1 MNNILDSDLFEDK
14 VPFYIQLSSVT
25 VDGSEVAW
33 NPSLDIGH
41 GYIKFHSGL
50 EVPFFFETHSGMACA
65 GSDIRSSVTAMSLV
79 LRECVGTNG
88 DNLLGKVPS
97 EALKRSARVTAAK
110 DDGSIILGTDGV
122 IHPPPDC
129 PQEDTN
135 RFLVKKVRV
144 GATTFIPREDIQ
156 LEITDSV
163 FSTKAFI
170 LNKGCPIKSIT
181 VPYTPDGARTA
192 ILRTLGSAILCSAID
207 FLIEGQNEREDKMKQ
222 DAMDEF
228 NRWIVKI
235 GTHIQDERTAHDFLT
250 DVSFVLDSSAWAFS
264 ALQ

>member
-1 MNNILDSDLFEDK
+1 MTNILDENLFEDK
-14 VPFYIQLSSVT
+14 VTFYIQLSSVT
-25 VDGSEVAW
+25 VDGSEVEW
-33 NPSLDIGH
+33 TPSLDIGH

-50 EVPFFFETHSGMACA
+50 EVPFFFESHSGMACA
-65 GSDIRSSVTAMSLV
+65 GSDIKSSVTAMSLV

-88 DNLLGKVPS
+88 ENLLGKVPS
-97 EALKRSARVTAAK
+97 EALKRSARVSAAK

-135 RFLVKKVRV
+135 RFLVKKIRV
-144 GATTFIPREDIQ
+144 GATTFIPREDIK
-156 LEITDSV
+156 LEILDKD

-170 LNKGCPIKSIT
+170 LNAGCPVKSIT

-207 FLIEGQNEREDKMKQ
+207 FIIEGDNARVAKQKQ
-222 DAMDEF
+222 DAMDDF